1 MKMLCVADAR
11 VMYWVNTRWSFMIYS
26 RIPCTAMDC
35 LAIRFRF
42 WLARVFIPTCE
53 NLLKR
58 HTHSHTIPVHL
69 SLQLTTHLRRAMKHS
84 WCRKMYSSYLE
95 NCPDLLTVKWIFLQ
109 QSNQFYNRLLSVRN
123 MLVSCSALW
132 SCWGNIQSALLTWNA
147 KVWSRRGLRSVPRD
161 GIEERSWEGL
171 WFDCEWWR
179 LLDWAQRG
187 VGAGW
192 KGDTNHAWQFRSSR
206 LTWRLHPIPLHLE
219 FPFQVCL

>member
-1 MKMLCVADAR
+1 
-11 VMYWVNTRWSFMIYS
+11 MIYS

-58 HTHSHTIPVHL
+58 HTHTHTIPVHL

-109 QSNQFYNRLLSVRN
+109 QSNQFTTVYFQLGTCWYLALRYGAVEATSRALS
-123 MLVSCSALW
+123 
-132 SCWGNIQSALLTWNA
+132 
-147 KVWSRRGLRSVPRD
+147 
-161 GIEERSWEGL
+161 
-171 WFDCEWWR
+171 
-179 LLDWAQRG
+179 
-187 VGAGW
+187 
-192 KGDTNHAWQFRSSR
+192 
-206 LTWRLHPIPLHLE
+206 
-219 FPFQVCL
+219 